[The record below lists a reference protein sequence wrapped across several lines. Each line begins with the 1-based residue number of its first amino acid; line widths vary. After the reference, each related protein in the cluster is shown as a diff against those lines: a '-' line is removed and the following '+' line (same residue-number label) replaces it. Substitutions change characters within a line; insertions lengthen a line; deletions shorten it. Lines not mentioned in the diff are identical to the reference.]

1 MEVVSLQKEIIDL
14 LHSRTQAEI
23 LVDDLYLGIYA
34 TDASLYQMRPIAV
47 VIPKSKQDIIQ
58 IIQIANEYNLPVL
71 PRGTG
76 TSLAGQTVNHAL
88 VLDFTR
94 YYNQI
99 LHIDVKNRYAIVQ
112 PGVVLDHL
120 NRILRPKDL
129 QFAPDP
135 ATSSRAT
142 IGGMIANNSSG
153 TKSILYGMTIDHI
166 LGLKVLLMDGTILDM
181 EATDAE
187 TYDAICQKNDRIGEI
202 YRAFRKIIIDHA
214 QDIEA
219 AFPKVKRRVQG
230 YPLDA
235 FIQNDNWN
243 LAKIFSG
250 SEGTLGIILEAKI
263 NLEPLPQFK
272 AAITIHYQD
281 RMQAIKEVQHMTI
294 FQPAAI
300 EMLDYNVLE
309 LSLKNNV
316 TKHYYHS
323 LIEGNPKAT
332 LSVEFFSVSANGLD
346 AKIATFIDWLKANS
360 QAYAYPVITN
370 KSDLEAS
377 SMLRKLGLGLIMGD
391 PSGRK
396 PIPFIED
403 AAIPLE
409 HLYAYIEELLA
420 ICNKYHVD
428 TILYAHASVGVLHV
442 RPELDVRTREDLD
455 LMNQI
460 SDEVFDLVKKY
471 GGSWSGEHG
480 DGRNRGHKLKAYF
493 GDVVYHCLEEVKNI
507 FDPKHL
513 LNPNIIVDVPPM
525 DTHMRYG
532 TTYKEKKYDFVYKYR
547 HDHSFETI
555 VHNCT
560 GIGVCR
566 NHYSGTMCPSF
577 KATSDEKSS
586 TRGRANALRLAIS
599 GQMGFEGLT
608 DPKVLETLDLCLS
621 CKACKS
627 ECPSNVDMAKL
638 KSEVL
643 QKKHEQGNTTLFERA
658 VSINVDMSKHIA
670 GWKAPFINSVIS
682 SRPFRYL
689 AEKMLKV
696 DRRRILPKY
705 SNQSLLSWYN
715 QHYKPTDNKKKVALF
730 ADTYINYHEIE
741 VGKAAIK
748 LLNQCGY
755 EVILASVGCC
765 QRPRISN
772 GFLTEAKAAGSIT
785 AQNLLS
791 YIDQGLK
798 VVVCE
803 PSCTSALIDDLPDLL
818 DDTTISDSLQKNVLG
833 IDVFLSDA
841 LKNGELKGHFITK
854 YPEIL
859 HHGHCH
865 QKSSY
870 GYSGVKMIYD
880 NIDGLKWTEPDTGC
894 CGMAGAFGYEKQH
907 YEVSEKIANLVLI
920 PEIDN
925 KSASCMIVT
934 NGFSCRHQIT
944 DFCDTKPVHWV
955 ESIEFVPYRS
965 R

>member
-1 MEVVSLQKEIIDL
+1 
-14 LHSRTQAEI
+14 
-23 LVDDLYLGIYA
+23 
-34 TDASLYQMRPIAV
+34 
-47 VIPKSKQDIIQ
+47 
-58 IIQIANEYNLPVL
+58 
-71 PRGTG
+71 
-76 TSLAGQTVNHAL
+76 
-88 VLDFTR
+88 
-94 YYNQI
+94 
-99 LHIDVKNRYAIVQ
+99 
-112 PGVVLDHL
+112 
-120 NRILRPKDL
+120 
-129 QFAPDP
+129 
-135 ATSSRAT
+135 
-142 IGGMIANNSSG
+142 
-153 TKSILYGMTIDHI
+153 
-166 LGLKVLLMDGTILDM
+166 
-181 EATDAE
+181 
-187 TYDAICQKNDRIGEI
+187 
-202 YRAFRKIIIDHA
+202 
-214 QDIEA
+214 
-219 AFPKVKRRVQG
+219 
-230 YPLDA
+230 
-235 FIQNDNWN
+235 
-243 LAKIFSG
+243 
-250 SEGTLGIILEAKI
+250 
-263 NLEPLPQFK
+263 
-272 AAITIHYQD
+272 
-281 RMQAIKEVQHMTI
+281 
-294 FQPAAI
+294 
-300 EMLDYNVLE
+300 
-309 LSLKNNV
+309 
-316 TKHYYHS
+316 
-323 LIEGNPKAT
+323 
-332 LSVEFFSVSANGLD
+332 
-346 AKIATFIDWLKANS
+346 
-360 QAYAYPVITN
+360 
-370 KSDLEAS
+370 
-377 SMLRKLGLGLIMGD
+377 
-391 PSGRK
+391 
-396 PIPFIED
+396 
-403 AAIPLE
+403 
-409 HLYAYIEELLA
+409 
-420 ICNKYHVD
+420 
-428 TILYAHASVGVLHV
+428 
-442 RPELDVRTREDLD
+442 
-455 LMNQI
+455 MNQI

>member
-14 LHSRTQAEI
+14 LQSRTQAEI

-34 TDASLYQMRPIAV
+34 TDASLYQVRPIAV
-47 VIPKSKQDIIQ
+47 VIPKSKQDIFQ

-88 VLDFTR
+88 VLDFTK

-120 NRILRPKDL
+120 NRILRPMDL

-187 TYDAICQKNDRIGEI
+187 AYDAICQQNDRIGEI

-219 AFPKVKRRVQG
+219 AFPIVKRRVQG

-235 FIQNDNWN
+235 FIQSDNWN

-250 SEGTLGIILEAKI
+250 SEGTLGVILEAKI

-272 AAITIHYQD
+272 AAITIHYHD
-281 RMQAIKEVQHMTI
+281 RMQAIKEVQHMTT

-300 EMLDYNVLE
+300 EMLDFNVLE

-332 LSVEFFSVSANGLD
+332 LSVEFFSLSANDLD
-346 AKIATFIDWLKANS
+346 AKIATFIDWLKADS
-360 QAYAYPVITN
+360 QAYAYPVISN

-455 LMNQI
+455 LMKQI
-460 SDEVFDLVKKY
+460 SDEVFNLVKKY

-493 GDVVYHCLEEVKNI
+493 GDVVYHCIEEVKNI

-525 DTHMRYG
+525 DSHMRYG

-547 HDHSFETI
+547 HDHSFEAI

-643 QKKHEQGNTTLFERA
+643 QKKHDQGITTLFERA
-658 VSINVDMSKHIA
+658 ISKNIDISKHIT
-670 GWKAPFINSVIS
+670 GWKAPFVNSLIS
-682 SRPFRYL
+682 SKTFRYL

-696 DRRRILPKY
+696 DRRRILPQY
-705 SNQSLLSWYN
+705 SNQSLESWYS
-715 QHYKPTDNKKKVALF
+715 QRYKRTDNKKKVALF
-730 ADTYINYHEIE
+730 ADTYINHHEIE
-741 VGKAAIK
+741 VGKAAIQ

-755 EVILASVGCC
+755 EVVLASVGCC

-772 GFLTEAKAAGSIT
+772 GFLTEAKAVGTIT
-785 AQNLLS
+785 AQNLQA

-803 PSCTSALIDDLPDLL
+803 PSCTSAFLDDLPDLL
-818 DDTTISDSLQKNVLG
+818 DDSTLGESLQKNVIA

-880 NIDGLKWTEPDTGC
+880 TIDGLKWTEPDTGC
-894 CGMAGAFGYEKQH
+894 CGMAGAFGYEKRH
-907 YEVSEKIANLVLI
+907 YEVSKKIADLVLI

-925 KSASCMIVT
+925 TSDSCMIVT
-934 NGFSCRHQIT
+934 NGFSCRHQIA
-944 DFCDTKPVHWV
+944 DFSNTKAVHWV
-955 ESIEFVPYRS
+955 ESIEFVPDRS
-965 R
+965 